1 MYKKSWNG
9 RGNLRY
15 SIKNRCEH
23 MLSAHGV
30 QLKTKE
36 ELGGA
41 VGEAWSIG
49 ANNQPLDPEY
59 IGSRRERDDTHH
71 YFKDIDGTFY
81 FLSDSSMELEKELER
96 ARRERMAM
104 RAHGQG

>member
-59 IGSRRERDDTHH
+59 IGSRRERDDH